1 MTGARAV
8 VGTNGA
14 TLPPEPS
21 PHVQSLGRG
30 LAVME
35 AFDADHDAMTLSDVA
50 RRTGL
55 TRATARR
62 FLLTLVDLGYMRTDG
77 RLFTLTPQVLRLGHA
92 YLSSMGLPD
101 IAQPHLEA
109 LSAQLAE
116 SVSVAVLDGSEIV
129 YVARVATRRI
139 MTVGI
144 SVGTRFPAYAT
155 SMGRVLL
162 AALPTEERSKTLL
175 HNDFRALTDRTITS
189 ATALERELVRVRDR
203 GYSLVD
209 QELEPGLR
217 SLAVPLVGSAG
228 EVVAALNVS
237 TQVRPVSDDL
247 VETHLPALRRCAEAI
262 SRDLRSA
269 RH

>member
-1 MTGARAV
+1 MDAV
-8 VGTNGA
+8 TEPSA
-14 TLPPEPS
+14 EPS

-30 LAVME
+30 LAVIE
-35 AFDADHDAMTLSDVA
+35 AFDADHAAMTLSDVA

-62 FLLTLVDLGYMRTDG
+62 FLLTLVDLGYVRGEG

-92 YLSSMGLPD
+92 YLSSMRLPD
-101 IAQPHLEA
+101 LAQPHLEA
-109 LSAQLAE
+109 LSARLSE
-116 SVSVAVLDGSEIV
+116 SVSVAVLDEPDIV

-162 AALPTEERSKTLL
+162 AALPPAARSETLSRS
-175 HNDFRALTDRTITS
+175 DFRALTDRTITS
-189 ATALERELVRVRDR
+189 ATGLEKELTRVRDH

-217 SLAVPLVGSAG
+217 SLAVPLVGAAG
-228 EVVAALNVS
+228 DVVAALNVS
-237 TQVRPVSDDL
+237 TQVGQVGVDL
-247 VETHLPALRRCAEAI
+247 VETHLPQLRFAAEAI
-262 SRDLRSA
+262 SHDLRSVGPVG
-269 RH
+269 H